1 MYERICDMLKD
12 IVPSRPVSLS
22 AAIRDKIEIG
32 LSVSMKVRYVEVGL
46 NTGKKLLG
54 GEIVT
59 VTHARLLEVFCKSLI
74 VRQMT
79 RGGSTEILSARL
91 L

>member
-1 MYERICDMLKD
+1 MLKD
-12 IVPSRPVSLS
+12 IVPSRPVSPS
-22 AAIRDKIEIG
+22 VAVRDATEIG
-32 LSVSMKVRYVEVGL
+32 LSVSKNVRDVEVGL
-46 NTGKKLLG
+46 NTGSKLLG

-59 VTHARLLEVFCKSLI
+59 VTHARSLEAPWKSLI

-79 RGGSTEILSARL
+79 RGGSTVILSARL